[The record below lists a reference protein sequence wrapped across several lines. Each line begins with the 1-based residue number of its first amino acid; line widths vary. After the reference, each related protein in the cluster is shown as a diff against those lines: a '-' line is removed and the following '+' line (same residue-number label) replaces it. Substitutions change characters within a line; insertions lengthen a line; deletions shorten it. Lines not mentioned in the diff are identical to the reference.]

1 VGPKY
6 DSIENINK
14 KKEIWRLAVIVD
26 DMWSVYKGDK
36 ETSLELIIR
45 DLKVI
50 CFNFYKFIF
59 PCIIHSS

>member
-1 VGPKY
+1 MSYIVSITKIMGTKY

-36 ETSLELIIR
+36 ELSLELIIR
-45 DLKVI
+45 DIKV
-50 CFNFYKFIF
+50 Y
-59 PCIIHSS
+59 

>member
-1 VGPKY
+1 MSYIVSKTSTMGTKY

-45 DLKVI
+45 DLKVH
-50 CFNFYKFIF
+50 YS
-59 PCIIHSS
+59 H